1 VLLDGMVLLSVEVVR
16 LEEGRMVAACWLA
29 APAERDG
36 RRSMLYVKERGQVGA
51 FCVLYCK

>member
-1 VLLDGMVLLSVEVVR
+1 MVLLSVEVVR